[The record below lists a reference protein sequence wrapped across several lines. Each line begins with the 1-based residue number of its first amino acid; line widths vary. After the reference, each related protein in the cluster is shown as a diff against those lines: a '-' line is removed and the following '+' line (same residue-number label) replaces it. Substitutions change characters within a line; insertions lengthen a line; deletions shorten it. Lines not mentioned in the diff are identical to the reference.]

1 MVADLTEGKQAWL
14 RLGCLGPSLGSVAD
28 FDHSPICFS
37 LSASLFV
44 CETEHQA
51 TVGVLGKHLYG
62 LNAAGRMAAEKS

>member
-1 MVADLTEGKQAWL
+1 MADLTEGKQAWL

-51 TVGVLGKHLYG
+51 TVSVLGKHLYG